1 MEPRSRRVV
10 FDLPSPMTECYR
22 IIVRVDPADIYYL
35 TTLTETYEG
44 LSIPRSVDQAQ
55 GIVEF
60 LVAPDFV
67 DDTRRMLEG
76 LGKDISISILR
87 A

>member
-1 MEPRSRRVV
+1 MNKRIV
-10 FDLPSPMTECYR
+10 FDLPSPATECHR
-22 IIVRVDPADIYYL
+22 IIVRVDPADIFYL
-35 TTLTETYEG
+35 TTLSETYEG
-44 LSIPRSVDQAQ
+44 LSIPRSVDQAK

-60 LVAPDFV
+60 LVAPDFI

-76 LGKDISISILR
+76 LGKDIAIRILR